1 MESPITISIIMATFN
16 RAHLIEGSIDSIQKQ
31 SFQDWECL
39 IIDDGSTDNTEES
52 IAEKTAADPRFTYI
66 KRPSHYRKGLPGCRN
81 YGLDIARGDY
91 IIFYDDDDIA
101 HPENLSYC
109 INLIKGGKYNF
120 IRYDKQPF
128 FGSGD
133 SIRMEPIKN
142 PEVFEFSNMEIVKM
156 ITGEI
161 PFASCCVLWDKKCFE
176 KVRFN
181 ENLMYAEEWECY
193 SRILINDHIGLSTDA
208 VLYYNRKHPNSNT
221 GEYVNNN
228 PERRSSNL
236 MAIHLVINNLS
247 KKELLSPNLVQYFIR
262 LGFFL
267 KEISVIEAVLNSSN
281 AGTLKRLKNLWGY
294 KIYPILKPFFNLK
307 AKLKKS

>member
-1 MESPITISIIMATFN
+1 METPISISIIMATFN
-16 RAHLIEGSIDSIQKQ
+16 RAQLIDGSIDSIQKQ

-39 IIDDGSTDNTEES
+39 IIDDGCTDNTKEK
-52 IAEKTAADPRFTYI
+52 IASKTADDPRFTYL

-81 YGLDIARGDY
+81 YALDIARGEY
-91 IIFYDDDDIA
+91 IIFYDDDDIV

-109 INLIKGGKYNF
+109 INLIRGSKYNF
-120 IRYDKQPF
+120 IRYNKQPF
-128 FGSGD
+128 FGSYG
-133 SIRMEPIKN
+133 SITMEPIKKS
-142 PEVFEFSNMEIVKM
+142 ELTSFSNSEIEKM

-161 PFASCCVLWDKKCFE
+161 PFASCCVLWNKKCFE
-176 KVRFN
+176 NERFN

-193 SRILINDHIGLSTDA
+193 SRILINDYIGLSTDA
-208 VLYYNRKHPNSNT
+208 VLYFNLKHPNSNT
-221 GEYVNNN
+221 GEYVNYN
-228 PERRSSNL
+228 PERRASNL

-247 KKELLSPNLVQYFIR
+247 KKGLLSPNLVQYFIR
-262 LGFFL
+262 TGFL
-267 KEISVIEAVLNSSN
+267 IKEISVIEAVLNYSN